1 MYEAI
6 AGISAAFGLASSA
19 GLNAYIPLL
28 LVAVATKLQ
37 WLKLSEPYDIM
48 GSWGAIGILTVLLV
62 IEMTVDKIPAADT
75 LNDVIQTVIRPVA
88 GAILFAANANVVT
101 DIHPIIALGAGLVL
115 AGSVHATKTVVRP
128 AVTATTAGTGNWVV
142 SIIEDVMAFTMSL
155 LALLMPIL
163 AILAVLAFVLFVVWA
178 YQKRRQR
185 RKQLVFK

>member
-28 LVAVATKLQ
+28 LVAIATKLQ
-37 WLKLSEPYDIM
+37 WLNLSEPYDII

-163 AILAVLAFVLFVVWA
+163 AVLAVLAFILFVVWA